1 MFIFAL
7 YEGLVAQKLIRF
19 PKKMEPRCTRPATL
33 ANQLSHVLTV
43 VFVCFIRGEFRQ
55 KLFVKNSMNGRED
68 Q

>member
-1 MFIFAL
+1 M
-7 YEGLVAQKLIRF
+7 K
-19 PKKMEPRCTRPATL
+19 PRRTRPATL

-43 VFVCFIRGEFRQ
+43 VFVCLIRGEFRQ